1 MTTDPIQA
9 WLNAAGRYPL
19 LPASEMLRLAK
30 KRDSLEPGSKEYLKV
45 INKISEH
52 NLRLVPGVVRRYL
65 AKRIG
70 FNMRSEVTND
80 LLQQG
85 YIGLRRAAEKFDA
98 TRGFTF
104 STYAY
109 RWIFQSITRWHNCN
123 DRMIY
128 VPENTMTETLY
139 RRRNGRPS
147 NSKNGRIG
155 LESLTAAARTLDI
168 ASLDRKINSE
178 EDTPFSELIG
188 EDNLLYKN
196 EPVDEK
202 RGERML
208 RELMAECDI
217 NPRSQEVVVHYAR
230 RGRMSIVAAKLSLS
244 PKHCQNLYQEA
255 VRVMKIAV
263 KEKEA
268 DILNNNTTSTR
279 N

>member
-19 LPASEMLRLAK
+19 LPVSEMLRLAK
-30 KRDSLEPGSKEYLKV
+30 KRDSLEPGSKEYLKIV
-45 INKISEH
+45 NKISEH
-52 NLRLVPGVVRRYL
+52 NLRLVPNVVRRYL
-65 AKRIG
+65 AKRTG
-70 FNMRSEVTND
+70 FSMRSEVTND

-98 TRGFTF
+98 TRGFAF
-104 STYAY
+104 ATYAY
-109 RWIFQSITRWHNCN
+109 SWIFQSITRWHNCN
-123 DRMIY
+123 DRAIY
-128 VPENTMTETLY
+128 VPENTMTEVLY

-155 LESLTAAARTLDI
+155 LESLTAAARTLDV

-178 EDTPFSELIG
+178 EDTPLSELIG

-196 EPVDEK
+196 EEVDEK

-208 RELMAECDI
+208 RELMTECDI
-217 NPRSQEVVVHYAR
+217 NPRSQEVVVSYAR
-230 RGRMSIVAAKLSLS
+230 RGRMSVVAAKLSLS

-263 KEKEA
+263 KNKEA